1 MDLTNTSEIPQII
14 HKLFKGLQMTY
25 PMFCKGFDKKHTEGI
40 KRLWAK
46 KLEPFSDDRI
56 LHALYEV
63 SDHYPH
69 KPVLIGEF
77 RKLCTRPTQDAPRP
91 LRLEAMKST
100 KVIANEALDK
110 MYALVGRVS
119 ANDPTETDEAALQA
133 RKQELEQQ
141 AEQLMDQK

>member
-1 MDLTNTSEIPQII
+1 MDPTRTSEVPEII

-25 PMFCKGFDKKHTEGI
+25 PTFCKGFDKKHTDGI

-46 KLEPFSDDRI
+46 KLASFSDDRI
-56 LHALYEV
+56 LHALWEV

-100 KVIANEALDK
+100 KVVAKEAMDEIAKLLPEIRTDYKPLDE
-110 MYALVGRVS
+110 S
-119 ANDPTETDEAALQA
+119 TEQA
-133 RKQELEQQ
+133 RRQELANQ